1 MNPATIAII
10 VSLVEQAIKDAPH
23 LIADFKAIFNKVDP
37 TPADWM
43 ALRERVLA
51 TSFESLAPNTPL
63 V

>member
-1 MNPATIAII
+1 MSPATIALII
-10 VSLVEQAIKDAPH
+10 SLVQEAIKDAPH
-23 LIADFKAIFNKVDP
+23 LIADFKAIFSKADP

-63 V
+63 A